1 MTNITAQELDT
12 CTLLTDSA
20 LVWAQENL
28 EYLNKPMRFFGSS
41 LKVEKGASKRDSYV
55 MYLQPSNKVSKTTL
69 CEGANSAGCEKPCL
83 ISSGQLGMSVAQRAA
98 TKRTILLLLRPHDT
112 QATLLCEIDKAERK
126 ALKTGIPALFR
137 PNGTS
142 DVDFGA
148 LIAQRPDSEFYDYTK
163 VLSRVRKN
171 TLPNYDLTYSASM
184 FSVQSRAALK
194 KAVLRQHKIAVAFN
208 TKGLVSDNVSAPS
221 GLVSFDDTDLRPLD
235 APSSIG
241 YLKRKGSNKVQR
253 AQEGERSFFVT
264 KENLS
269 EFNNIIAR
277 G

>member
-20 LVWAQENL
+20 LVWAKDNL

-41 LKVEKGASKRDSYV
+41 LKVEKGSDKRDTYV
-55 MYLQPSNKVSKTTL
+55 MYLQPSNKVSKATL
-69 CEGANSAGCEKPCL
+69 CAGANSAGCEKPCL
-83 ISSGQLGMSVAQRAA
+83 ISSGQLGMGVAQRAA
-98 TKRTILLLLRPHDT
+98 TKRTILLLLRPLAT
-112 QATLLCEIDKAERK
+112 QAALLCEIDKAERK
-126 ALKTGIPALFR
+126 AIKTGTPALFR
-137 PNGTS
+137 LNGTS
-142 DVDFGA
+142 DIDFGA
-148 LIAQRPDSEFYDYTK
+148 LIAQRPHSAFYDYTK

-171 TLPNYDLTYSASM
+171 TLPNYDLTFSASM
-184 FSVQSRAALK
+184 YSTQSRAALK
-194 KAVLRQHKIAVAFN
+194 KAVMRKHKIAVAFN

-235 APSSIG
+235 TPSSIG
-241 YLKRKGSNKVQR
+241 YLSRKGSNKVQR

-264 KENLS
+264 QDNLTA
-269 EFNNIIAR
+269 FNDIIAR